1 MYSTRIK
8 PKVDVM
14 FNDLRKK
21 GSAIVIESS
30 TSNEAI
36 TDVTKLVSSELATRS
51 KSILSDMLFDL
62 SDKLMDTDF
71 FADIAKQN
79 RFSEINLRQEI
90 LSQYQFAPTTTVNY
104 TEASRTVQALKFG
117 GATFVVGGVAEIGVV
132 LITGLSLS
140 NLVPIPIR
148 ALIIASIRALII
160 ASIPA
165 LIIASIAALADYYAI
180 EPARNKKALAQALDS
195 YLAEAEKQFLNWFDE
210 VEKYFNMRAEEI
222 KQTL

>member
-104 TEASRTVQALKFG
+104 TEASRTVQALKVG

-140 NLVPIPIR
+140 NLVPIPIS
-148 ALIIASIRALII
+148 ALIIASIG
-160 ASIPA
+160 
-165 LIIASIAALADYYAI
+165 AALADYYAI